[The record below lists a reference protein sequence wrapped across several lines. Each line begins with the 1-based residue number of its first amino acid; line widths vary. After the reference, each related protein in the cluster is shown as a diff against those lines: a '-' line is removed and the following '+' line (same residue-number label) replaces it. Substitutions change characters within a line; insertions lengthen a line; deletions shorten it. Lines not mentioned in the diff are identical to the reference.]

1 MCAFAYFRFKNVQS
15 RVDQTM
21 PKAMVAATHWF
32 FFFNYCMKLICD
44 AYTCIYT
51 HIITRGVCWL
61 WSPCLRVLMRTFF
74 LLNMYISNMWIHPF
88 FIDEFTDIG
97 ISLICRCIIIRNN
110 HEIKQYL
117 AFSVSKLNSI
127 VIKLFKVL
135 LVKES
140 ACKYMYCFLLKKNYL
155 QNLNYYIDLNLY
167 PYNFFVM
174 K

>member
-1 MCAFAYFRFKNVQS
+1 MFSQELTRQCQKQWLRPHT
-15 RVDQTM
+15 D
-21 PKAMVAATHWF
+21 F
-32 FFFNYCMKLICD
+32 FLLLYETYLWCL
-44 AYTCIYT
+44 YIYT
-51 HIITRGVCWL
+51 LIITRGVCWL
-61 WSPCLRVLMRTFF
+61 WSPCLRVPMRTLFW
-74 LLNMYISNMWIHPF
+74 LIMYINYMLIHPF

-97 ISLICRCIIIRNN
+97 ISLICRCIIIWNN

-140 ACKYMYCFLLKKNYL
+140 ACKYPYMYCFLLKKNYL
-155 QNLNYYIDLNLY
+155 QNLNYYINLNLY
-167 PYNFFVM
+167 PCNFFFVM

>member
-1 MCAFAYFRFKNVQS
+1 MY
-15 RVDQTM
+15 VDF
-21 PKAMVAATHWF
+21 P
-32 FFFNYCMKLICD
+32 
-44 AYTCIYT
+44 
-51 HIITRGVCWL
+51 
-61 WSPCLRVLMRTFF
+61 SPCLRVPMRNLFW
-74 LLNMYISNMWIHPF
+74 LIMYINSMLIHPF

-97 ISLICRCIIIRNN
+97 ISLICRCIIIWNN

-140 ACKYMYCFLLKKNYL
+140 ACKYPYMYCFLLKKNYL

>member
-1 MCAFAYFRFKNVQS
+1 MYETYLWCLYMYIHSYNNTRCMLTLESMSQS
-15 RVDQTM
+15 ADEE
-21 PKAMVAATHWF
+21 
-32 FFFNYCMKLICD
+32 
-44 AYTCIYT
+44 
-51 HIITRGVCWL
+51 
-61 WSPCLRVLMRTFF
+61 FF
-74 LLNMYISNMWIHPF
+74 LVDYVHQFHVDSSILQWWILQ
-88 FIDEFTDIG
+88 IYIG
-97 ISLICRCIIIRNN
+97 IILICRCIIIQNN
-110 HEIKQYL
+110 CEIKQYL

-140 ACKYMYCFLLKKNYL
+140 ACKYPYMYCFLLKKNYL